1 MDDGRQIDDTAAR
14 SLIGKVR
21 EFASSL
27 EDDER
32 ALFAALLAPGIDAAW
47 TDGADEVEVAGFGL
61 EWRPDRLPGHL
72 VRAIQDAHLRITAED
87 DV

>member
-1 MDDGRQIDDTAAR
+1 MDEERQIDDGAAR
-14 SLIGKVR
+14 ALIGKVR
-21 EFASSL
+21 DFAATL
-27 EDDER
+27 DDDER

-47 TDGADEVEVAGFGL
+47 TADTEEVEVAGFGL

-72 VRAIQDAHLRITAED
+72 TRAIRDAHLRIATD

>member
-1 MDDGRQIDDTAAR
+1 MDDERHIEDTAAR
-14 SLIGKVR
+14 NLIGKVR
-21 EFASSL
+21 DFASSL
-27 EDDER
+27 DDDER

-47 TDGADEVEVAGFGL
+47 TDAGDEVEVAGFGL

-72 VRAIQDAHLRITAED
+72 TRAIRDAHLRITAED